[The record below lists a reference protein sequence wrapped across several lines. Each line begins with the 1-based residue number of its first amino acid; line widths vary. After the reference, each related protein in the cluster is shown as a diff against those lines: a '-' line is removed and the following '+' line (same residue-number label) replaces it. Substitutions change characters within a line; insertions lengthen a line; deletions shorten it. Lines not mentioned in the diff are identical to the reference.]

1 MVSINEMGFIYMLT
15 SPSGKSYIGQ
25 TVNTVEERFK
35 KHRTCNS
42 SCTALVNAVK
52 KYSWDMFDKSWY
64 ECPNEDLNK
73 HEEMLIE
80 VLDTIAPN
88 GYNLKCGGS
97 NNSPSQETRA
107 KISNTLKG
115 QIISEETKQKM
126 SVSRLGGTHS
136 GGQKI
141 SESKKRISDEQIL
154 TGIKSGQTAKQISI
168 QYNMTYAAIW
178 LRIKKLSSP

>member
-1 MVSINEMGFIYMLT
+1 MGFIYMLT

-25 TVNTVEERFK
+25 TRNTVEERFR

-52 KYSWDMFDKSWY
+52 KYSWEKFQIDSY
-64 ECPNEDLNK
+64 ECPDDELDK

-80 VLDTIAPN
+80 TLGTLSPG
-88 GYNLKCGGS
+88 GYNLKEGGA
-97 NNSPSQETRA
+97 NNSPSEETRS
-107 KISNTLKG
+107 KISAKLKG
-115 QIISEETKQKM
+115 QIIPPETIERM
-126 SVSRLGGTHS
+126 RLGQQKRGKRPNEV
-136 GGQKI
+136 GLKI
-141 SESKKRISDEQIL
+141 SESKKKISDEQIL
-154 TGIKSGQTAKQISI
+154 TSLKSGQTAKQISI